1 MLAICLCMKM
11 AWLLLL
17 HLVNQLSHQ
26 VLPAVDGAACNLL
39 HKSINNSLDIVN
51 YVPFCH
57 KSSFNL
63 KVFLGLTTQSDVQF
77 VVT

>member
-1 MLAICLCMKM
+1 MLAICLCKKM
-11 AWLLLL
+11 PWLLLL

-51 YVPFCH
+51 YVPFCLAPQ
-57 KSSFNL
+57 KFFQL
-63 KVFLGLTTQSDVQF
+63 KGFSWSYHTK
-77 VVT
+77 